1 MSRSAAAGGV
11 ELRDAGTPLLPAF
24 GGSALLAA
32 AVAVLVFLGYA
43 AIADLRVALACLGA
57 GVLAAW
63 GLAAFHRPRMAMV
76 VSFSLLLVAGTKFR
90 TRDADASLAG
100 ALDAQ
105 VAFELALF
113 AIVAVAVVG
122 LWLTRAS
129 ARRLTGTELAVLAY
143 GGLAAASIA
152 WSEAP
157 ALTAVRAGQLLVV
170 GAFAILTV
178 RAVGPASALWMTSR
192 AAAVHVAIFALV
204 ALCSPWAYDAF
215 SSEDSLDGG
224 FRFRWFAVHPID
236 AATLAGL
243 GAVGLLGA
251 LMFRRQSPA
260 APRRLRTVLWMAALV
275 SILVLTRSRGPMLAF
290 AASAGVLWLMKVR
303 PTLRVAAL
311 LVAGAI
317 ATSAIVFASELR
329 SMVGWLANQDS
340 AISHAFFRGQSA
352 DTVFELNGRLGLW
365 EEVRPLVLDHLALGY
380 GYQASRAVLL
390 AVADWAAYAHNAF
403 LQTALDLGLFG
414 VVLVLCL
421 FAPIAR
427 IAIAASGDRAI
438 RAPIVALAVFVTLNA
453 MSTEGFAAVPRF
465 ETLLLFVCALSATAT
480 TRTARA
486 HQHHQAVLP

>member
-1 MSRSAAAGGV
+1 VTSRSAAAGRV
-11 ELRDAGTPLLPAF
+11 ELRQSGTPLLPAF
-24 GGSALLAA
+24 GGSAMLAA
-32 AVAVLVFLGYA
+32 AIAALVLLGYA
-43 AIADLRVALACLGA
+43 AIADVRIAVACLGA

-63 GLAAFHRPRMAMV
+63 GLAAFHQPRLAMV
-76 VSFSLLLVAGTKFR
+76 VSLSLLLVAGTKFR

-105 VAFELALF
+105 VALELALF
-113 AIVAVAVVG
+113 AIVGVAVVS
-122 LWLTRAS
+122 LWLTRS
-129 ARRLTGTELAVLAY
+129 RERRLTGTELAVLAY

-157 ALTAVRAGQLLVV
+157 ALTAVRASQLLVV
-170 GAFAILTV
+170 GALAILTV

-192 AAAVHVAIFALV
+192 AAAVHVGVCALV
-204 ALCSPWAYDAF
+204 ALCSPWADGAF

-251 LMFRRQSPA
+251 LMFRRPSPA
-260 APRRLRTVLWMAALV
+260 APRRLRTVLWMTALV
-275 SILVLTRSRGPMLAF
+275 FVLVLTRSRGPMLALV
-290 AASAGVLWLMKVR
+290 AATGVLWLMRVR

-311 LVAGAI
+311 LAAGAI
-317 ATSAIVFASELR
+317 TASSIVFASELR
-329 SMVGWLANQDS
+329 SMVEWLASQDS
-340 AISHAFFRGQSA
+340 AIAGAFFRGQSA

-365 EEVRPLVLDHLALGY
+365 EELRPLVLDHLAVGY
-380 GYQASRAVLL
+380 GYQASRSVLL

-403 LQTALDLGLFG
+403 LQTALDLGLLG
-414 VVLVLCL
+414 IAIVLCL
-421 FAPIAR
+421 FAPIVRTAFAR
-427 IAIAASGDRAI
+427 SGDRAS
-438 RAPIVALAVFVTLNA
+438 RAPIAALAVFLALNA

-480 TRTARA
+480 THATRA
-486 HQHHQAVLP
+486 LQRQAVLP